1 MLKVLVAALIGT
13 AAGVAVM
20 VVVIVA
26 SGSTTSNASSV
37 GLGTLPITTASTTPP
52 TTTAPPTTGGGTTTG
67 GNSGGNAAAGK
78 AIFTGS
84 SGCSGCHTLTPAGA
98 TGTVGPNLDDIT
110 ADQKA
115 AGVPMDQFIEESIT
129 DPDKYIAKG
138 FSQGVMPTNFGTSLS
153 QSQIADLVA
162 LISSAQPSS

>member
-20 VVVIVA
+20 IIVIVA
-26 SGSTTSNASSV
+26 SGTTTSDASSV
-37 GLGTLPITTASTTPP
+37 GLGSLPITTATPSAP
-52 TTTAPPTTGGGTTTG
+52 ATTAPATTGGGTTG
-67 GNSGGNAAAGK
+67 GSSGGDATAGK

-84 SGCSGCHTLTPAGA
+84 AGCSGCHTLAPAGA
-98 TGTVGPNLDDIT
+98 TGTVGPNLDNIS

-115 AGVPMDQFIEESIT
+115 SGVPLDQFIEESIT

-138 FSQGVMPTNFGTSLS
+138 FSQGVMPTTFGTSLS
-153 QSQIADLVA
+153 QSQVADLVA
-162 LISSAQPSS
+162 LISQAQSSS